1 MKKKAVV
8 VVLAMIIGLCS
19 TSCSRKGEQD
29 VPVSKIAIDYLAVR
43 NVVSSK
49 VKKADFTFFSEYKA
63 TVEPIDYWSVSERLE
78 SATASFCDL
87 KYSEKERVETGDAVT
102 VRVYAEDTPG
112 KGTFEE
118 KKCVVVVGAE
128 LFNRNA
134 EERMIGMRKGDT
146 VKIALSDDGV
156 GKRGASTNL
165 SVSIDIIAIGKYEAG
180 DDFED
185 SLRMNGFA
193 TFDDFYHYLYD
204 VVKGEEAFLSFNKR
218 KADFFEEAFSRC
230 EFDLSED
237 DLKNFA
243 VRISEE
249 HEGVARDLGMNTE
262 TYYSSVLK
270 SDRNGFFEL
279 CVDSAEY
286 EIKSALVIGML
297 ASEYEIDVSEGEL
310 DDFCKRNTYEIR
322 SDADKTVAAFLCL
335 QEKVLTRFGVVYQG
349 LGN

>member
-1 MKKKAVV
+1 
-8 VVLAMIIGLCS
+8 MIIGLCS

-29 VPVSKIAIDYLAVR
+29 VSVSKIAIDYLAVR

-63 TVEPIDYWSVSERLE
+63 IVEPIDYWSVSERLE
-78 SATASFCDL
+78 SAMASFYDL
-87 KYSEKERVETGDAVT
+87 KSLEKERVETGDAIT
-102 VRVYAEDTPG
+102 VRVNAMSG
-112 KGTFEE
+112 QGTFEE

-128 LFNRNA
+128 LFKRSA
-134 EERMIGMRKGDT
+134 EERMTGMRKGDT
-146 VKIALSDDGV
+146 VEIALSDDGV

-165 SVSIDIIAIGKYEAG
+165 SVAIEIISIGKYEAG
-180 DDFED
+180 DDVTD

-204 VVKGEEAFLSFNKR
+204 VVKGEEALFSFNKR

-230 EFDLSED
+230 EFDISGE
-237 DLKNFA
+237 DLKNYA

-249 HEGVARDLGMNTE
+249 HEGVAGDLGMNTE
-262 TYYSSVLK
+262 TYYSRVLK

-279 CVDSAEY
+279 RADSAEY

-310 DDFCKRNTYEIR
+310 DDFCKRNTFEIR